1 MPFATPPAKRGRS
14 NPIRFYYDGVKFYSV
29 DMIFA
34 WIDDT
39 GQTSKQLPMADLVD
53 QLSHEYWGDPRSGH
67 EYSPIDVS
75 AAPDDYPDEIAR
87 TNRADLRYPI
97 IVEDDTGYVID
108 GLHRLLKKYMRNGRT
123 GYVNA
128 YRVPRNILKRFI
140 IGRTWEEVDKLKMKD
155 IKAQYTAVYKTL
167 GK

>member
-1 MPFATPPAKRGRS
+1 MPVATPPARTGRK
-14 NPIRFYYDGVKFYSV
+14 NPIRFYCDGIKFYSV

-39 GQTSKQLPMADLVD
+39 GQTSKPINMSELVP

-75 AAPDDYPDEIAR
+75 EHPDKYPEEISR
-87 TNRADLRYPI
+87 TERADLRYPI

-108 GLHRLLKKYMRNGRT
+108 GLHRLLKKYMRSGGNGS
-123 GYVNA
+123 VNA
-128 YRVPRNILKRFI
+128 YRVPRQVLKRFV
-140 IGRTWEEVDKLKMKD
+140 IGRSWEEVDKLKMKD
-155 IKAQYTAVYKTL
+155 IKVQYAAVLKTL
-167 GK
+167 DQ